1 VCITIP
7 LVSLQNPVT
16 GQARLPYKSYDEPDH
31 VVALLNCEHPN
42 QTEFYCMKTKDI
54 LDGKGV
60 AFRAYDC
67 GIQATNLVPVIEKV
81 KVKKPKQN

>member
-1 VCITIP
+1 
-7 LVSLQNPVT
+7 
-16 GQARLPYKSYDEPDH
+16 
-31 VVALLNCEHPN
+31 
-42 QTEFYCMKTKDI
+42 MKTKDI